1 VRLDRAAKLTP
12 SNSSVS
18 IAIRWS
24 RRPAPRWAIARS
36 TTLDVE
42 TFRGNGRTCRTC
54 HSKKNGTFSPEDAR
68 ERLAEDPTD
77 SLFVHDGLD
86 GGLEGTF
93 PSLGFA
99 NLLKIPTLWSV
110 ARTGRIATTNSA
122 KTLED
127 VAEHYALLQIRHS
140 RFRLHRAGSGRHG
153 RVPEAAP
160 LIDCS
165 CDNRR

>member
-93 PSLGFA
+93 PSPHASASFFGCPAGELTT
-99 NLLKIPTLWSV
+99 LKS
-110 ARTGRIATTNSA
+110 
-122 KTLED
+122 D
-127 VAEHYALLQIRHS
+127 VAVVGIPYDLGHGTNPGT
-140 RFRLHRAGSGRHG
+140 RFGPQAMRRCRPTRSDRADAGSDHG
-153 RVPEAAP
+153 RG
-160 LIDCS
+160 
-165 CDNRR
+165 

>member
-110 ARTGRIATTNSA
+110 ARTGRIATTILRRHWRMSRSITPYFRFG
-122 KTLED
+122 TLGFD
-127 VAEHYALLQIRHS
+127 FTGQDQADMVAFLKLLR
-140 RFRLHRAGSGRHG
+140 
-153 RVPEAAP
+153 
-160 LIDCS
+160 
-165 CDNRR
+165 